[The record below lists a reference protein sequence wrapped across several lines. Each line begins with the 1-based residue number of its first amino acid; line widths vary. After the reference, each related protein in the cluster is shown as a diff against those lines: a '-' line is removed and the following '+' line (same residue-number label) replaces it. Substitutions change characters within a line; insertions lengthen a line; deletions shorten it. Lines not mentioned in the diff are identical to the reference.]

1 MPRLLKNLLSRLHKP
16 AGDDGADTG
25 GTDTAVLEDPGQAG
39 KEDRGDVVDPALNA
53 DTLAAVVADAGAGE
67 PEEEGGVTDEP
78 VQRGNRI
85 PKGRLN
91 EVIGQ
96 REAEKARADALQA
109 QLDALQSKAPAAAP
123 APAPTPAPATTAA
136 APAADPGA
144 DLKALRAQARAAVAA
159 GNDAEVARLDDL
171 IDNAVLS
178 IAEARV
184 SQRYEQ
190 QQFVATTK
198 AAAAQASAEFPYL
211 DTPEGADVVD
221 LILVSRDKKIA
232 AGMPPGQ
239 ALLEATRHIAP
250 KFAPEGEA
258 LSRASTETDPLK
270 DTRTANALARGA
282 ADSNRQPPTA
292 QAGIG
297 NRSTEPRVN
306 VEKMTD
312 KQFEDLPEAEKK
324 RLRGD

>member
-16 AGDDGADTG
+16 AGDDGADTS

-67 PEEEGGVTDEP
+67 GEGATTEEP
-78 VQRGNRI
+78 AQRGGRI
-85 PKGRLN
+85 PKARFD

-123 APAPTPAPATTAA
+123 APTPTPAPAPVASAA
-136 APAADPGA
+136 APAVEPGT
-144 DLKALRAQARAAVAA
+144 DLKALRAQARAAAAA
-159 GNDAEVARLDDL
+159 GNEAEVARLDDL

-190 QQFVATTK
+190 QQFVSTTK

-221 LILVSRDKKIA
+221 LILLSRDKKIA

-258 LSRASTETDPLK
+258 LGRASTEGAHAK

-282 ADSNRQPPTA
+282 TDSNLQPPTA

-297 NRSTEPRVN
+297 NRTTEPRVN